1 MLKKL
6 WLVLKTSEKRQFI
19 IFVIFSTFVT
29 FAEIFSVAIVIPFFG
44 VLLNYDELS
53 QINYFKSLLNIVG
66 NPEENIVIIIST
78 AIFILTF
85 VIKNILIIKFNF
97 SLNSFIFNLK
107 KRISN
112 TIFRNYINE
121 NYIFFIKNK
130 SSKLISNI
138 NTEVNVFINNYFQQL
153 LILFSELSIF
163 IGLITVMVLINPS
176 YLLIMVTIS
185 ILFMIVLFSVLR
197 KKIQNLGDKRQ
208 IGDFQKMSFL
218 QQSFIGI
225 KETKIYNVEEYLIK
239 KFQNSNNL
247 LINIEKTIADYAHIP
262 KIYFEIILIT
272 TFSIFVLGMRN
283 SNLPTVEIVSQL
295 AVISLIGIR
304 FLPMV
309 NKLSNLVTRIKI
321 GLPAFKSIYEV
332 LSKIEKK
339 NINISNNEINQI
351 IFKNEMKI
359 ENINLNYGK
368 KTIFNN
374 LNLKI
379 NKGTFVGII
388 GESGSGKTSFLDL
401 ILGLIT
407 DYEGKILLDNNNL
420 KEINNQKNNIFSY
433 VPQEI
438 KFTSDKIKNNIAY
451 GIEDNKI
458 DIERVNDILKKVELS
473 DYVSKL
479 DNNINTELSD
489 MAMNM
494 SGGQRQR
501 LGIARALYFN
511 PKILILDEATSALDL
526 DIEKK
531 ILDMLIMLKGEL
543 TLITTSHRESSLK
556 ICDEIYRLKN
566 FNLEKEK

>member
-6 WLVLKTSEKRQFI
+6 WFVLKTSEKRQFI

-53 QINYFKSLLNIVG
+53 QINYFKSLLNIIG

-239 KFQNSNNL
+239 KFQYSNNL

-339 NINISNNEINQI
+339 NINISNNEINQV

-359 ENINLNYGK
+359 ENVNLNYGK

-379 NKGTFVGII
+379 NKGTFIGIV

-566 FNLEKEK
+566 FNLKKEK

>member
-6 WLVLKTSEKRQFI
+6 WFVLKTSEKRQFI

-53 QINYFKSLLNIVG
+53 QINYFKSLLNIIG

-239 KFQNSNNL
+239 KFQYSNNL

-339 NINISNNEINQI
+339 NINISNNEINQV

-359 ENINLNYGK
+359 ENVNLNYGK

-379 NKGTFVGII
+379 NKGTFIGIV